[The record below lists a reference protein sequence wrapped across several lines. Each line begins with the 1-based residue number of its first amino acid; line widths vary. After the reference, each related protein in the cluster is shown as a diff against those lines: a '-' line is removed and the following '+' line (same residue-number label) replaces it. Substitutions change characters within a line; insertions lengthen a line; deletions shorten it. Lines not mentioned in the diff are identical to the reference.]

1 MIVNNQENVI
11 LSRPTGRPTAIRLK
25 GVSKSFGRTRVLH
38 NLDLEVAWGDVLA
51 IVGPNGSGKS
61 TLLRLLATLT
71 LPDTGTL
78 NIGGLDL
85 SHGGQEA
92 RRLIGVVTHDSL
104 LYENLTAY
112 ENLAFHARMFG
123 LDQIRERIESATSTM
138 GMSDRLHQ
146 RVTTLSHGLR
156 KRLSIIRALLHE
168 PRILLMD
175 EPESG
180 LDQEA
185 LRMLDLVISDRTDPY
200 RTVVM
205 TTHNLGRAMERA
217 VSMAILSHGRV
228 AYHGPLE
235 SVSTQSVHDT
245 YTNYTDGRL

>member
-1 MIVNNQENVI
+1 MSLIRFEEVSLEFGDQKI
-11 LSRPTGRPTAIRLK
+11 LSQADFAIEPGERVCLIGR
-25 GVSKSFGRTRVLH
+25 
-38 NLDLEVAWGDVLA
+38 
-51 IVGPNGSGKS
+51 NGAGKS

-71 LPDTGTL
+71 TPDTGTL

-85 SHGGQEA
+85 SRGGQEA

-228 AYHGPLE
+228 AYHGPLG
-235 SVSTQSVHDT
+235 SVSNQSVHDT